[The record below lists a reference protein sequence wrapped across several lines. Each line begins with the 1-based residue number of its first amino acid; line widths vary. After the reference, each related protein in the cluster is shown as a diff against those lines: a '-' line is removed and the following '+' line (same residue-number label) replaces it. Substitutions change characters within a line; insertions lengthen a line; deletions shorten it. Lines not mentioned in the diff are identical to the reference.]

1 MKKDSLTGVS
11 PMLKQVARK
20 EDYNTT
26 VYAAMESAFK
36 RVRADDSYDIR
47 F

>member
-1 MKKDSLTGVS
+1 MNEVSLTGVS
-11 PMLKQVARK
+11 PKLKQVARK

-26 VYAAMESAFK
+26 AYAAMESAFK
-36 RVRADDSYDIR
+36 RVRADDSYDIP